1 MLDAGPMLA
10 AMLAVGAPPTAPP
23 YDDQIDRE
31 PGLVGEGDRS
41 DGGEARLRARLGDAE
56 PERTPQEDRAVADAE
71 EGSLGD
77 LTDPE
82 LVDVEQ
88 TLDPED
94 WPRRLGPAKISIGR
108 GGDRLSLGFAVQLRG
123 SLEQRSDDS
132 VGALDGGVELRRL
145 RTSLGSRFL
154 QGKVRSAVQVNLTPS
169 SPELLDAW
177 FMYVPIQQLA
187 VRVGQFKVP
196 YTRYRLQSFAA
207 LSLTDWAPT
216 TAMFGAE
223 RQIGLELLNPAP
235 GQSTWEYGVGVFTGD
250 NARATHAVGLTE
262 TYGGVPTNRSSF
274 QGLEAPARIHPEFI
288 ARVAKDFG
296 GIDTATS
303 TDYVGGPLRSSV
315 GLSAAWDA
323 RAKHREDLSGRLAI
337 EWLAKLRHAYVN
349 VVGHAGW
356 FDRARDAGPWGAMAE
371 VGYRFTRYWEI
382 SGRYDGIWLGKRLRN
397 DAAAF
402 AQSAKA
408 AGDREVTSR
417 DGFAL
422 VGRLRSRH
430 ELATALSYYIIGHSL
445 KAQLEAAWRA
455 AETDFGR
462 RQMAEARLQ
471 LQFQF

>member
-1 MLDAGPMLA
+1 MLD
-10 AMLAVGAPPTAPP
+10 VGALLAGVLVGVAPP
-23 YDDQIDRE
+23 PASPDDDQIDRE
-31 PGLVGEGDRS
+31 PGLVGEGDRT
-41 DGGEARLRARLGDAE
+41 DRPEPRLRARLGDAE
-56 PERTPQEDRAVADAE
+56 PERTPEEDRAVADAE

-94 WPRRLGPAKISIGR
+94 WPRRLGPAKISIGD
-108 GGDRLSLGFAVQLRG
+108 GGDRLSIGFAVQLRG
-123 SLEQRSDDS
+123 ALAQRSNDP
-132 VGALDGGVELRRL
+132 VGAVDGGVGLRRL

-154 QGKVRSAVQVNLTPS
+154 QGKVRSAVQVNLTPN
-169 SPELLDAW
+169 SPELLDGD
-177 FMYVPIQQLA
+177 VHEPRVEQIG

-216 TAMFGAE
+216 TGMFGAE

-235 GQSTWEYGVGVFTGD
+235 GRSTWEYGVGVFTGV
-250 NARATHAVGLTE
+250 NARATHAVGLVE

-274 QGLEAPARIHPEFI
+274 RGFEAPSRIHPEFI

-323 RAKHREDLSGRLAI
+323 QAKRREDLSGRLAI
-337 EWLAKLRHAYVN
+337 EWLAKVRHAYVN

-356 FDRARDAGPWGAMAE
+356 FDRARDAGPWGALTE
-371 VGYRFTRYWEI
+371 VGYRFARYWEI
-382 SGRYDGIWLGKRLRN
+382 SGRYDGIWLGRRLRN

-402 AQSAKA
+402 AQSAEA
-408 AGDREVTSR
+408 AGDRDVTDR
-417 DGFAL
+417 DGFEL

-430 ELATALSYYIIGHSL
+430 ELACALSYYIIGHSL
-445 KAQLEAAWRA
+445 KAQIEGAWRA
-455 AETDFGR
+455 DETEFGR